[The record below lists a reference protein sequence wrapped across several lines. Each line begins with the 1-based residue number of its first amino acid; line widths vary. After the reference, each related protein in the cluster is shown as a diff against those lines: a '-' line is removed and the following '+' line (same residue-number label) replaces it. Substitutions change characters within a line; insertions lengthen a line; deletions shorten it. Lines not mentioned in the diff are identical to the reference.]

1 MSCIL
6 LASSNFNLNPK
17 ALKYAWE
24 LSEEL
29 NSKFSIL
36 EVMSLS
42 AEKNYL
48 DKIKDKFKKIRWF
61 LEDSMVSITYAE
73 ALTLDEYKK
82 NIQKELEI
90 INKYKPI
97 DKAKIPDIYIKQ
109 GDIVKEIKEFIIK
122 HRNIVMTILPVYS
135 LGLNS
140 KQVFTLRKE
149 INTPLVV
156 VK

>member
-140 KQVFTLRKE
+140 KQVFTLRKD

>member
-48 DKIKDKFKKIRWF
+48 DKIKDKFKK
-61 LEDSMVSITYAE
+61 
-73 ALTLDEYKK
+73 LD
-82 NIQKELEI
+82 
-90 INKYKPI
+90 
-97 DKAKIPDIYIKQ
+97 
-109 GDIVKEIKEFIIK
+109 GF
-122 HRNIVMTILPVYS
+122 
-135 LGLNS
+135 
-140 KQVFTLRKE
+140 
-149 INTPLVV
+149 
-156 VK
+156 

>member
-42 AEKNYL
+42 ADKNYL

-140 KQVFTLRKE
+140 KQVFTLRKD